1 MNTDD
6 LNHTPSLPPER
17 PEDEENHLA
26 PVETEVEAGVETE
39 AETLVDEDTA
49 RLPHDEEAAPEEE
62 ERADSIQPV
71 IPPDEPAPN
80 SAAPPRI
87 VSETPLGGAPRPHP
101 VVHTGPSP
109 APPARAQSAPENV
122 DEVGADL
129 SASAAESAAVIAPR
143 AETPP
148 GEDAPVE
155 PGAPA
160 VVPAPPPS
168 RVTVT
173 QEEPAIKRAEDWDDQ
188 DISPELASVLFGGRK
203 SKPDAAPTEST
214 EIQAPAVPAPAP
226 IEAEPPAAPISLT
239 NVAAARH
246 MRITAEAHSAAAPE
260 ATLLGKKRYMRI
272 EEPLS
277 GDKGQRTTE
286 TWTYFKPDYPSLD
299 GRLVKLVKSE
309 EIVYADGSW
318 WWRYERRYSDRGR
331 DRREVRTNTDQTYVE
346 RKDEVSKLAPQ
357 AGKRL
362 QYKEEAAMILSAP
375 EREEKRGFLSG
386 LLGRDADDDQ
396 TDSARTWREAT
407 SSESRQARKHGG
419 AALKRRFL
427 GIF

>member
-1 MNTDD
+1 MNIDD

-17 PEDEENHLA
+17 PEGEEDQLP
-26 PVETEVEAGVETE
+26 PVEIGVEIGVETE
-39 AETLVDEDTA
+39 AETQVDEDIVL
-49 RLPHDEEAAPEEE
+49 LPRDEEAAPEEE
-62 ERADSIQPV
+62 DSADAIQPV
-71 IPPDEPAPN
+71 IPPGEPAPN

-87 VSETPLGGAPRPHP
+87 VSETPLGGVPRSRP
-101 VVHTGPSP
+101 G
-109 APPARAQSAPENV
+109 PPAGPPLAPADEDESAPESD
-122 DEVGADL
+122 DEIGVDL
-129 SASAAESAAVIAPR
+129 SVPAVPSTAELAPA

-148 GEDAPVE
+148 GEDAPLAPKAPAFE
-155 PGAPA
+155 PGQ
-160 VVPAPPPS
+160 PPS

-173 QEEPAIKRAEDWDDQ
+173 HTEPAISRAEDWDDK
-188 DISPELASVLFGGRK
+188 DLSPELASVLFGERK
-203 SKPDAAPTEST
+203 PKPDAAPTEYD

-226 IEAEPPAAPISLT
+226 VEAEPPAEPISLT

-260 ATLLGKKRYMRI
+260 ATLLGKKRYVRI

-277 GDKGQRTTE
+277 RDRGQRTTE
-286 TWTYFKPDYPSLD
+286 TWTYYKPDYPSLD

-309 EIVYADGSW
+309 EIAYADGSW
-318 WWRYERRYSDRGR
+318 WWRYERRYSDGGR
-331 DRREVRTNTDQTYVE
+331 DRREVRTNADQTYVE

-357 AGKRL
+357 AGKRI

-386 LLGRDADDDQ
+386 LLGRDDDDK
-396 TDSARTWREAT
+396 TGGAKTWREAT
-407 SSESRQARKHGG
+407 SSEIRQAHKHGG
-419 AALKRRFL
+419 EALRRRFL